1 MNQKVVLVRLKGGLG
16 NQLFQWACAH
26 EVVSRLDARLLIDPR
41 PIRRLNSRSWLDNRD
56 FELDYFGIRP
66 QIFDFLRLR
75 LSGNRLFEEAD
86 YVYDHRI
93 ESVTP
98 PLIIQGYFQSWR
110 YFRSQSDEI
119 RRYLRAHANQSSELR
134 RIAGSLSSS
143 RWIGV
148 HVRRGD
154 YLRTNQMAIL
164 GKEYYEPAIDLARAE
179 VGDVPVVVFSDS
191 PDLARLVVPRAD
203 LFIGSPELP
212 TPGDNLMLMSRAH
225 FLIGA
230 NSSMSW
236 WAAFLRDQSLP
247 NPVLPRTWFTNPS
260 RSTKDLFLPGWTLV

>member
-1 MNQKVVLVRLKGGLG
+1 MSRKFVVVRLKGGLG

-41 PIRRLNSRSWLDNRD
+41 PIRRLNSRSWLDNRE
-56 FELDYFGIRP
+56 FELDYFGIKPR
-66 QIFDFLRLR
+66 ILDFFRLR
-75 LSGNRLFEEAD
+75 LSGNRLFDEED

-98 PLIIQGYFQSWR
+98 PITIQGYFQSWR
-110 YFRSQSDEI
+110 YFWSQSDEI
-119 RRYLRAHANQSSELR
+119 RRYLRGHAKQSSELHR
-134 RIAGSLSSS
+134 LAGSLSSN

-154 YLRTNQMAIL
+154 YLKSKQMVIV
-164 GKEYYEPAIDLARAE
+164 GKEYYEPAIALAQAE
-179 VGDVPVVVFSDS
+179 IGNAPVVVFSDN

-203 LFIGSPELP
+203 FFIGSEELP
-212 TPGDNLMLMSRAH
+212 TAGDNLMLMSRAH
-225 FLIGA
+225 FFVGA

-236 WAAFLRDQSLP
+236 WAAFLRDQFLP
-247 NPVLPRTWFTNPS
+247 KPVMPRNWFTGPS
-260 RSTKDLFLPGWTLV
+260 RSTRDLFLPEWTLL